1 MENNNDRYFRVISNQ
16 VRFGCGYR
24 TVDGKRQ
31 YFAWHGYPNRNDDFF
46 TTSEISEEEF
56 AEIEREYPAELAADR
71 ETAERFRNKYVDG
84 HPVLLEGWNRLL

>member
-1 MENNNDRYFRVISNQ
+1 MKENDQNFFRVISNQ

-24 TVDGKRQ
+24 TVDGRIQ
-31 YFAWHGYPNRNDDFF
+31 FFAWHGYPNRNDDFF

-56 AEIEREYPAELAADR
+56 AEIEREYQDELVADR